1 MAWIQRFGRLSANE
15 LAPATPTH
23 PTYSMT
29 IAQETARSLVV
40 IGVTASLLLLWIVAY
55 VDLARRKD
63 LSVVK
68 KLLWAA
74 AMFFGVYVGIA
85 AYFVMRPI
93 PEVIG
98 KGDSSDTS
106 ESSVLV
112 GDLESLRS
120 SHAEGSVSDVDYL
133 AKKRNLLGLV

>member
-1 MAWIQRFGRLSANE
+1 
-15 LAPATPTH
+15 
-23 PTYSMT
+23 MT
-29 IAQETARSLVV
+29 IAQETARLLVV
-40 IGVTASLLLLWIVAY
+40 IGITVSLLLLWIVAY

-74 AMFFGVYVGIA
+74 AMFFGVYIGIA
-85 AYFVMRPI
+85 AYFVMRPL

-98 KGDSSDTS
+98 KGLSSDTT
-106 ESSVLV
+106 ESSALV
-112 GDLESLRS
+112 GDLESLRA
-120 SHAEGSVSDVDYL
+120 SHVEGTLSDADYL

>member
-1 MAWIQRFGRLSANE
+1 MPWIQRFGRLSANE
-15 LAPATPTH
+15 FAPATPTH

-40 IGVTASLLLLWIVAY
+40 IGITASLLLLWIVAY

-98 KGDSSDTS
+98 KGNSSDTS
-106 ESSVLV
+106 ESSVVV

-120 SHAEGSVSDVDYL
+120 SHAEGSLSEADYL

>member
-1 MAWIQRFGRLSANE
+1 MPWIQRFGRLSANE
-15 LAPATPTH
+15 FASAKPRH
-23 PTYSMT
+23 PKYSMN
-29 IAQETARSLVV
+29 IAEGTARSLVV
-40 IGVTASLLLLWIVAY
+40 IGIAVSLLLLWIVAY

-74 AMFFGVYVGIA
+74 AMFFGVYIGIA
-85 AYFVMRPI
+85 AYFVMRPM

-98 KGDSSDTS
+98 KGLSSETP

-112 GDLESLRS
+112 GDLESLHA
-120 SHAEGSVSDVDYL
+120 SHAEGSLSDADYL

>member
-1 MAWIQRFGRLSANE
+1 
-15 LAPATPTH
+15 
-23 PTYSMT
+23 MT

-40 IGVTASLLLLWIVAY
+40 VGITVSLLLLWIVAY

-74 AMFFGVYVGIA
+74 AMFFGVYIGIA
-85 AYFVMRPI
+85 AYFVMRPV

-98 KGDSSDTS
+98 KGLSSDTP
-106 ESSVLV
+106 ESSALI
-112 GDLESLRS
+112 GGLELLRT
-120 SHAEGSVSDVDYL
+120 SHAEGSLSDADYL

>member
-1 MAWIQRFGRLSANE
+1 MN
-15 LAPATPTH
+15 
-23 PTYSMT
+23 
-29 IAQETARSLVV
+29 IAEGTARSLVV
-40 IGVTASLLLLWIVAY
+40 IGITASLLLLWIVAY

-74 AMFFGVYVGIA
+74 AMFFGVYIGIA
-85 AYFVMRPI
+85 AYFVMRPV

-98 KGDSSDTS
+98 KGPSSETPARS
-106 ESSVLV
+106 ALV
-112 GDLESLRS
+112 ADLESLHA
-120 SHAEGSVSDVDYL
+120 SHAEGSLSDADYL